1 MSGTEFSSQCQVI
14 NSVLA
19 RVGDR
24 WSVQII
30 FALGDGPK
38 RFNALKR
45 DLGITQRVLAKTLRD
60 LQIDGL
66 VSRQESADLLPK
78 VEYELTELGRSFRG
92 PVLALAE
99 WAIQNAVAICNQ
111 AQTAASATP
120 ALMDEAAELGLTP

>member
-38 RFNALKR
+38 RFNVLKR

-60 LQIDGL
+60 LQSDGL
-66 VSRQESADLLPK
+66 VLRQESADILPK
-78 VEYELTELGRSFRG
+78 VEYELTDLGRSFRG
-92 PVLALAE
+92 PVLALTD
-99 WAIQNAVAICNQ
+99 WAIQNAPTVCPQ
-111 AQTAASATP
+111 AKGS
-120 ALMDEAAELGLTP
+120 D

>member
-30 FALGDGPK
+30 FALGNGPK

-66 VSRQESADLLPK
+66 VMRQESADLLPK
-78 VEYELTELGRSFRG
+78 IEYELTELGRSFRG

-99 WAIQNAVAICNQ
+99 WAIQNAAAICTLS
-111 AQTAASATP
+111 QTATSARLS
-120 ALMDEAAELGLTP
+120 LMEAAAE

>member
-30 FALGDGPK
+30 FALGNGPK

-66 VSRQESADLLPK
+66 VMRQESADLLPK

-92 PVLALAE
+92 PVLALTE
-99 WAIQNAVAICNQ
+99 WAIQNAAAICTLS
-111 AQTAASATP
+111 QTATSARQS
-120 ALMDEAAELGLTP
+120 LMEAAAE